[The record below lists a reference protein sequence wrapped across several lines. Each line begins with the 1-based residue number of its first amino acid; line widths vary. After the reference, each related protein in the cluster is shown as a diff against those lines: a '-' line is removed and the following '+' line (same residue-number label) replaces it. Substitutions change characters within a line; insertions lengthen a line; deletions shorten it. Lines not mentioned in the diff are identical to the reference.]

1 MIYQQH
7 SAVVEKTECLVS
19 AEAAAPASSSF
30 FFSSHAAEMVLEM
43 TAVVDVDA
51 NPEILTPD
59 CHKLYQFYI
68 LNSYKA
74 SVRI

>member
-1 MIYQQH
+1 MRLHLDHPDPPLLLWWMRQR
-7 SAVVEKTECLVS
+7 
-19 AEAAAPASSSF
+19 
-30 FFSSHAAEMVLEM
+30 EM